1 MDLNSYKYYMV
12 VDLEATCCN
21 DQSFPTTEM
30 ETIEI
35 GAVMVCGET
44 LKPVSEFCTFI
55 KAVRHPQLTVFCT
68 NLTSITQADVDSA
81 QNFKQAFTEFKAWLS
96 QYEDYLFCSWGE
108 YDRNQFIQDCDYH
121 DEPYP
126 ISAPHLNLK
135 RQFSRAQKVRKHQGM
150 AGAMK
155 LTGMQLEGTHHRGL
169 DDARNIA
176 RLLPFSLG
184 RKFISQQK

>member
-1 MDLNSYKYYMV
+1 MV